1 MDIFSDNLEWEEVD
15 FSVYYNINGEPEPID
30 ELSEEELSNIIS
42 TLERQLKM
50 LPEHDNAEIWA
61 EYLRRCREELYD
73 E

>member
-42 TLERQLKM
+42 TLERQLIM